1 MSSPLSGSR
10 WLWWLGA
17 TAVFVGYFMVW
28 LPGPSAGLQLMGL
41 EMGEWVKFLGVGG
54 QRDWF
59 YVPPITLGLLLAWQ
73 TAVWPNRRWQTWAM
87 RALAVLVAL
96 VAFPAVEDL
105 LGPSRSQY
113 LLRVALI
120 GLVGLAALA
129 ASVLAGRGLRA
140 DSAYWTLMV
149 VLALVGLSGPL
160 QQYLALRPFL
170 AEALQ
175 QPLGIGPG
183 LWLNTAG
190 YFLLLWVALR
200 RLVAV
205 NRATKNGQPPA
216 TRAAR

>member
-120 GLVGLAALA
+120 GLVGLAALVA
-129 ASVLAGRGLRA
+129 AVLAGRGYRA
-140 DSAYWTLMV
+140 GSVYWGVAV
-149 VLALVGLSGPL
+149 VVALVGLSGPL

-170 AEALQ
+170 AEVLR
-175 QPLGIGPG
+175 QPLSIGAG

-190 YFLLLWVALR
+190 FFLLLWVALR
-200 RLVAV
+200 QLTRQTG
-205 NRATKNGQPPA
+205 ATKNGQPDA
-216 TRAAR
+216 QAAR